1 MRAFSVATGGS
12 QDPRA
17 AFWQVTDPQKW
28 PFPSLS
34 QPPGPPACPARCLG
48 GLFSSVPGWLSRT
61 CVGLGEARTQET

>member
-34 QPPGPPACPARCLG
+34 QHPHPWAPRPVLPVVWAARSHLFLSGSPAR
-48 GLFSSVPGWLSRT
+48 V
-61 CVGLGEARTQET
+61 